1 MSEAQQPNIHI
12 ETGNSSDH
20 DLLLTLK
27 AELGTKLDRVIVDV
41 KELKDNVAARVTDL
55 EQEKVS
61 KEDFDDLRNAIAKYQ
76 DDTDKT
82 ISSLQRLVYTGL
94 GIVLAIQFA
103 LLIYVTYYHP

>member
-1 MSEAQQPNIHI
+1 MSESPQPNIHI

-61 KEDFDDLRNAIAKYQ
+61 KNDFEDFKAAALRDQ
-76 DDTDKT
+76 DSTADALA
-82 ISSLQRLVYTGL
+82 SLQRLVYIGL
-94 GIVLAIQFA
+94 GIVIALEFAITVY
-103 LLIYVTYYHP
+103 ITYFHP

>member
-1 MSEAQQPNIHI
+1 MPDQPNIHI

-20 DLLLTLK
+20 DILLTLK

-41 KELKDNVAARVTDL
+41 KELKDNFAARVTDL

-61 KEDFDDLRNAIAKYQ
+61 KEDFDEFKEAIAKYQ
-76 DDTDKT
+76 DDIGKT
-82 ISSLQRLVYTGL
+82 LFPLQRLVYIGF

>member
-1 MSEAQQPNIHI
+1 MSDPTPTTQINFPPAQSN
-12 ETGNSSDH
+12 DH

-61 KEDFDDLRNAIAKYQ
+61 KDEFDDFK
-76 DDTDKT
+76 TDAGES
-82 ISSLQRLVYTGL
+82 IDSLKKLVYIGL
-94 GIVLAIQFA
+94 GIVVTLQFA
-103 LLIYVTYYHP
+103 IILYATFYAK